1 MYQDQV
7 PQQSTWQRIAQE
19 QQIPTGQGTDVLVG
33 LDLSRRMVCVLLP
46 ISNLILRYLGLLNS
60 SIKSLNFTLL
70 LSVGL
75 MRWFREMYVSVLTD
89 IRDLWPGFVSLI
101 SSLSLPPVLPTA
113 PLSAA
118 SASVMLAIRWGM
130 ASVSGLVL
138 ITVMTMGLE
147 YVFAMLGTMI
157 RVEYVWRVNHAQ
169 PTAAEMQPEC
179 VSATPVTP
187 SMGTIVQDVQKGRYL
202 WQPKIDVFVL
212 AG

>member
-33 LDLSRRMVCVLLP
+33 LDLSLRMVCVLLP

-89 IRDLWPGFVSLI
+89 IRDL
-101 SSLSLPPVLPTA
+101 
-113 PLSAA
+113 
-118 SASVMLAIRWGM
+118 
-130 ASVSGLVL
+130 
-138 ITVMTMGLE
+138 
-147 YVFAMLGTMI
+147 
-157 RVEYVWRVNHAQ
+157 
-169 PTAAEMQPEC
+169 
-179 VSATPVTP
+179 
-187 SMGTIVQDVQKGRYL
+187 
-202 WQPKIDVFVL
+202 
-212 AG
+212 